1 MFNFRRKPGITTAQ
15 DLAERL
21 VQLAQ
26 LTDRVK
32 VAVPGWQATSL
43 ARQISAMDQLLV
55 QANEGLAQSDD
66 AECGQLLEQLRSVA
80 KDTAQALSAASGV
93 VQANTGEIE
102 AELLVQSGQVAGIDS
117 RVEKAREEYFRQAWP
132 QVTWPLA
139 RGWVA
144 MRFKAEAPTK
154 AEVPAKT
161 ERPSKKRWA
170 RLFSAAENTENTGGA
185 NTNEQA
191 DHAET
196 RAAKETETKHLDA
209 VYKRLI
215 KANTAVLPVPWAS
228 KVNAELNAAYPDL
241 VLELKETLNTPSKRH
256 LPAPH
261 WWKWAKAWQW
271 TLYIIMLSGLIWWG
285 MNALLERLLLPTL
298 PMPHIGVMSLA
309 VVALLVGLILGL
321 ITTWVNY
328 RLVKAGAYRRA
339 RNLRSYL
346 NSRVEDVLQA
356 KLYARLESHIAEH
369 VSLIALANALAE

>member
-15 DLAERL
+15 ELAERL

-55 QANEGLAQSDD
+55 QANAGLAQSDS
-66 AECGQLLEQLRSVA
+66 AGETEQQLLDQLRSVA
-80 KDTAQALSAASGV
+80 KDTAQALSSASGA

-102 AELLVQSGQVAGIDS
+102 AELLAQAGQVAGLEN

-144 MRFKAEAPTK
+144 IK
-154 AEVPAKT
+154 
-161 ERPSKKRWA
+161 
-170 RLFSAAENTENTGGA
+170 NTGGA
-185 NTNEQA
+185 STNEQA
-191 DHAET
+191 DSPEMD
-196 RAAKETETKHLDA
+196 AAKEVETKRLDA
-209 VYKRLI
+209 VYKQLV
-215 KANTAVLPVPWAS
+215 KANTAVLPAPWAS
-228 KVNAELNAAYPDL
+228 KVNAELDEAYPDL
-241 VLELKETLNTPSKRH
+241 VLELKTTLNASSQRH
-256 LPAPH
+256 LPTPR

-271 TLYIIMLSGLIWWG
+271 TLYVIMLAGLIWWG
-285 MNALLERLLLPTL
+285 MNALLKRLLLPTL
-298 PMPHIGVMSLA
+298 PMPHIGVMPLA
-309 VVALLVGLILGL
+309 VVALLAGLILGL
-321 ITTWVNY
+321 IATWVNY

-346 NSRVEDVLQA
+346 NSLVEDVLQA

-369 VSLIALANALAE
+369 VSLMALANALAE

>member
-15 DLAERL
+15 ELAERL

-55 QANEGLAQSDD
+55 QANEGLAQSDS
-66 AECGQLLEQLRSVA
+66 AGETEQQLLEQLRSVA
-80 KDTAQALSAASGV
+80 KDTAQALSSASAT
-93 VQANTGEIE
+93 VQTCEIE
-102 AELLVQSGQVAGIDS
+102 AELLARAGQVAGVEN

-132 QVTWPLA
+132 QLTWPLA

-144 MRFKAEAPTK
+144 MRFKAE
-154 AEVPAKT
+154 VPAKT
-161 ERPSKKRWA
+161 EQPGKKKWT
-170 RLFSAAENTENTGGA
+170 RLFNAVENPGGA
-185 NTNEQA
+185 STNEQA
-191 DHAET
+191 DSPEMD
-196 RAAKETETKHLDA
+196 AAKEAEAKQLDA
-209 VYKRLI
+209 VYKRLV
-215 KANTAVLPVPWAS
+215 KANTAVLPTPWAS
-228 KVNAELNAAYPDL
+228 KVNAELDEAYTDL
-241 VLELKETLNTPSKRH
+241 VLELKAVLNTSSQRH
-256 LPAPH
+256 LPAPR

-271 TLYIIMLSGLIWWG
+271 ALYIIMLAGLIWWG

-298 PMPHIGVMSLA
+298 PMPHIGVIPLA
-309 VVALLVGLILGL
+309 VVALLAGLILGL
-321 ITTWVNY
+321 IATWVNY

-369 VSLIALANALAE
+369 VSLMALANALAE

>member
-55 QANEGLAQSDD
+55 QANEGLAQSDS
-66 AECGQLLEQLRSVA
+66 AGETEQQLLDQLRSVA
-80 KDTAQALSAASGV
+80 KDTAQALSSASGA

-102 AELLVQSGQVAGIDS
+102 AELLARAGQVAGVEN

-132 QVTWPLA
+132 QLTWPLA

-144 MRFKAEAPTK
+144 MRFKAE
-154 AEVPAKT
+154 VPAKA
-161 ERPSKKRWA
+161 EQPGKKKWT
-170 RLFSAAENTENTGGA
+170 RLFNAVENPGGA
-185 NTNEQA
+185 STNEQA
-191 DHAET
+191 DSPEMD
-196 RAAKETETKHLDA
+196 AAKEAEAKQLDA
-209 VYKRLI
+209 VYKRLV
-215 KANTAVLPVPWAS
+215 KANTAVLPTPWAN
-228 KVNAELNAAYPDL
+228 KVNAELDATYPDL
-241 VLELKETLNTPSKRH
+241 VLELKAVLNTPGQRH

-261 WWKWAKAWQW
+261 WWKWGKAWQW
-271 TLYIIMLSGLIWWG
+271 TLYIIMLAGLIWWG

-298 PMPHIGVMSLA
+298 PMPHIGVMPLA
-309 VVALLVGLILGL
+309 VAALLIGLILGL
-321 ITTWVNY
+321 IATWVNY

-369 VSLIALANALAE
+369 VSLMALANALAE

>member
-55 QANEGLAQSDD
+55 QANEGLAQSDS
-66 AECGQLLEQLRSVA
+66 AGETEQQLLDQLRSVA
-80 KDTAQALSAASGV
+80 KDTAQALSSASAT
-93 VQANTGEIE
+93 VQTGEIE
-102 AELLVQSGQVAGIDS
+102 AELLARAGQVAGVEN

-132 QVTWPLA
+132 QLTWPLA

-144 MRFKAEAPTK
+144 MRFKAE
-154 AEVPAKT
+154 VPAKT
-161 ERPSKKRWA
+161 GQPGKKRWT
-170 RLFSAAENTENTGGA
+170 RLFNAAKNTGGA
-185 NTNEQA
+185 TTNEQA
-191 DHAET
+191 CSCGT
-196 RAAKETETKHLDA
+196 NAAQEVETKQLDA
-209 VYKRLI
+209 VYKQLV
-215 KANTAVLPVPWAS
+215 KANTAVLPTPWAS
-228 KVNAELNAAYPDL
+228 RVNTELDEAYPDL
-241 VLELKETLNTPSKRH
+241 VLELKTTLNTSQQRH
-256 LPAPH
+256 LPVPR

-271 TLYIIMLSGLIWWG
+271 TLYVIMLAGLIWWG
-285 MNALLERLLLPTL
+285 MNALLKRLLLPTL
-298 PMPHIGVMSLA
+298 PMPHIGVMPLA
-309 VVALLVGLILGL
+309 VVALLAGLILGL
-321 ITTWVNY
+321 IATWVNY

-346 NSRVEDVLQA
+346 NSLVEDVLQA

-369 VSLIALANALAE
+369 VSLMALANALAE

>member
-21 VQLAQ
+21 GQLAQ
-26 LTDRVK
+26 LSDRVK

-55 QANEGLAQSDD
+55 QANAGLAQSDD
-66 AECGQLLEQLRSVA
+66 AECGQLLDQLRSVT
-80 KDTAQALSAASGV
+80 KDTAQALSAASRV

-102 AELLVQSGQVAGIDS
+102 AELLAQAGQLAGIDS

-132 QVTWPLA
+132 QLTWPLA

-144 MRFKAEAPTK
+144 MRLKAEAPTK

-161 ERPSKKRWA
+161 ERPSKRWA
-170 RLFSAAENTENTGGA
+170 RLFSAAENTGSA
-185 NTNEQA
+185 NANEQA
-191 DHAET
+191 DSANT
-196 RAAKETETKHLDA
+196 SAAKEAETKSLDA
-209 VYKRLI
+209 VYKRLV
-215 KANTAVLPVPWAS
+215 KANTAVLPAPWAS
-228 KVNAELNAAYPDL
+228 KVNTELDAAYPDL
-241 VLELKETLNTPSKRH
+241 ILELKAALNTPGQRH

-271 TLYIIMLSGLIWWG
+271 TLYIIMLAGLIWWG
-285 MNALLERLLLPTL
+285 MNTLLERLLLPTL
-298 PMPHIGVMSLA
+298 PMPHIGVMPLA
-309 VVALLVGLILGL
+309 VVALLAGLILGL

>member
-21 VQLAQ
+21 GQLAQ
-26 LTDRVK
+26 LSDRVK

-55 QANEGLAQSDD
+55 QANAGLAQSDD
-66 AECGQLLEQLRSVA
+66 AECGQLLDQLRSVA

-102 AELLVQSGQVAGIDS
+102 AELLAQAGQLAGIDS

-144 MRFKAEAPTK
+144 MRLKAEALTK

-161 ERPSKKRWA
+161 ERPSKRWA
-170 RLFSAAENTENTGGA
+170 RLFSASENTGSA

-191 DHAET
+191 DSPEMD
-196 RAAKETETKHLDA
+196 AAKKTETKSLDA
-209 VYKRLI
+209 VYKRLV
-215 KANTAVLPVPWAS
+215 KANTAVLPAPWAS
-228 KVNAELNAAYPDL
+228 KVNAELDAAYPDL
-241 VLELKETLNTPSKRH
+241 ILELKAALNTPGQRH

-271 TLYIIMLSGLIWWG
+271 TLYVIMLAGLIWWG
-285 MNALLERLLLPTL
+285 MNTLLERLLLPTL
-298 PMPHIGVMSLA
+298 PMPHIGVMPLA
-309 VVALLVGLILGL
+309 VVALLAGLILGL

-328 RLVKAGAYRRA
+328 RLVKVGAYRRA

>member
-55 QANEGLAQSDD
+55 QANEGLAQSDS
-66 AECGQLLEQLRSVA
+66 AGETEQQLLDQLRSVA
-80 KDTAQALSAASGV
+80 KDTAQALSSASV
-93 VQANTGEIE
+93 TVQTGEIE
-102 AELLVQSGQVAGIDS
+102 AELLARAGQVAGVEN
-117 RVEKAREEYFRQAWP
+117 RVEKAREEYFRQAWL
-132 QVTWPLA
+132 QLTWPLT

-144 MRFKAEAPTK
+144 MRFKAE
-154 AEVPAKT
+154 VPAKT
-161 ERPSKKRWA
+161 EQPGKKKWT
-170 RLFSAAENTENTGGA
+170 RLFSAAENTENIGGA
-185 NTNEQA
+185 NTNQQA
-191 DHAET
+191 DSPEMD
-196 RAAKETETKHLDA
+196 AAKEAEAKQLDA
-209 VYKRLI
+209 VYKRLV
-215 KANTAVLPVPWAS
+215 KANTAVLPAPWAS
-228 KVNAELNAAYPDL
+228 KVNAELDEAYTDL
-241 VLELKETLNTPSKRH
+241 VLELKAVLNTSSQRH
-256 LPAPH
+256 LPAPR

-271 TLYIIMLSGLIWWG
+271 TLYIIMLAGLIWWG

-298 PMPHIGVMSLA
+298 PMPHIGVMPLA
-309 VVALLVGLILGL
+309 VVALLTGLILGL
-321 ITTWVNY
+321 IATWVNY
-328 RLVKAGAYRRA
+328 RLVKAGVYRRA

-369 VSLIALANALAE
+369 VSLMALANALAE

>member
-15 DLAERL
+15 ELAERL

-55 QANEGLAQSDD
+55 QANEGLAQSDS
-66 AECGQLLEQLRSVA
+66 AGETEQQLLDQLHSVA
-80 KDTAQALSAASGV
+80 KDTARALSSASGA

-102 AELLVQSGQVAGIDS
+102 AELLARAGQVAGVEN

-132 QVTWPLA
+132 QLTWPLA

-144 MRFKAEAPTK
+144 MRFKAE
-154 AEVPAKT
+154 VPAKT
-161 ERPSKKRWA
+161 EQPGKKKWT
-170 RLFSAAENTENTGGA
+170 RLFSAAENTENPGGA

-191 DHAET
+191 DSPEMD
-196 RAAKETETKHLDA
+196 AAKEAEAKQLDA
-209 VYKRLI
+209 VYKRLV
-215 KANTAVLPVPWAS
+215 KANTAVLPTPWAS
-228 KVNAELNAAYPDL
+228 KVNAELDEAYTDL
-241 VLELKETLNTPSKRH
+241 VLELKAALNAPGQRH

-271 TLYIIMLSGLIWWG
+271 TLYIIMLAGLIWWG

-298 PMPHIGVMSLA
+298 PMPHIGVMPLA
-309 VVALLVGLILGL
+309 VVALLTGLILGL
-321 ITTWVNY
+321 IATWVNY
-328 RLVKAGAYRRA
+328 RLVKAGVYRRA

-369 VSLIALANALAE
+369 VSLMALANALAE

>member
-15 DLAERL
+15 ELAERL

-55 QANEGLAQSDD
+55 QANADLAQSDD
-66 AECGQLLEQLRSVA
+66 AEREQLLDQLRSVA

-102 AELLVQSGQVAGIDS
+102 AELLAQAGQLAGIDS

-132 QVTWPLA
+132 QLTWPLA

-144 MRFKAEAPTK
+144 MRLKAEAPTK

-161 ERPSKKRWA
+161 ERPSKRWA
-170 RLFSAAENTENTGGA
+170 RLFSAAENTGSA
-185 NTNEQA
+185 NANEQA
-191 DHAET
+191 DSANT
-196 RAAKETETKHLDA
+196 SAAKEAETKSLDA
-209 VYKRLI
+209 VYKRLV
-215 KANTAVLPVPWAS
+215 KANTAVLPAPWAS
-228 KVNAELNAAYPDL
+228 KVNTELDAAYPDL
-241 VLELKETLNTPSKRH
+241 ILELKAALNTPGQRH

-271 TLYIIMLSGLIWWG
+271 TLYIIMLAGLIWWG
-285 MNALLERLLLPTL
+285 MNTLLERLLLPTL
-298 PMPHIGVMSLA
+298 PMPHIGVMPLA
-309 VVALLVGLILGL
+309 VVALLAGLILGL

>member
-55 QANEGLAQSDD
+55 QANAGSVRSDD
-66 AECGQLLEQLRSVA
+66 AGESEQQLLDQLRSVA
-80 KDTAQALSAASGV
+80 KDTARALGAASGV
-93 VQANTGEIE
+93 VQTGEIE
-102 AELLVQSGQVAGIDS
+102 AKLLAQAGQVAGLEN

-144 MRFKAEAPTK
+144 IK
-154 AEVPAKT
+154 
-161 ERPSKKRWA
+161 
-170 RLFSAAENTENTGGA
+170 NTGGA
-185 NTNEQA
+185 TTNEQA
-191 DHAET
+191 DSPEMD
-196 RAAKETETKHLDA
+196 AAKEVETKQLDA
-209 VYKRLI
+209 VYKQLV
-215 KANTAVLPVPWAS
+215 KANTAVLPAPWAS
-228 KVNAELNAAYPDL
+228 RVNAELDEAYPDL
-241 VLELKETLNTPSKRH
+241 VLELKTTLNTSSQRH
-256 LPAPH
+256 LPTPR

-271 TLYIIMLSGLIWWG
+271 TLYVIMLAGLIWWG
-285 MNALLERLLLPTL
+285 MNALLKRLLLPTL
-298 PMPHIGVMSLA
+298 PMPHIGVMPLA
-309 VVALLVGLILGL
+309 VVALLAGLILGL
-321 ITTWVNY
+321 IATWVNY

-346 NSRVEDVLQA
+346 NSLVEDVLQT
-356 KLYARLESHIAEH
+356 KLYAQLESHIAEH
-369 VSLIALANALAE
+369 VSLMALANALAE

>member
-21 VQLAQ
+21 GQLAQ
-26 LTDRVK
+26 LSDRVK

-55 QANEGLAQSDD
+55 QANADLAQSDD
-66 AECGQLLEQLRSVA
+66 AEREQLLDQLRSVA

-102 AELLVQSGQVAGIDS
+102 AELLAQAGQLAGIDS

-132 QVTWPLA
+132 QLTWPLA

-144 MRFKAEAPTK
+144 MRLKAEAPTK

-161 ERPSKKRWA
+161 ERPSKRWA
-170 RLFSAAENTENTGGA
+170 RLFSAAENTGSA
-185 NTNEQA
+185 NANEQA
-191 DHAET
+191 DSANT
-196 RAAKETETKHLDA
+196 SAAKEAETKSLDA
-209 VYKRLI
+209 VYKRLV
-215 KANTAVLPVPWAS
+215 KANTAVLPAPWAS
-228 KVNAELNAAYPDL
+228 KVNTELDAAYPDL
-241 VLELKETLNTPSKRH
+241 ILELKAALNTPGQRH

-271 TLYIIMLSGLIWWG
+271 TLYIIMLAGLIWWG
-285 MNALLERLLLPTL
+285 MNTLLERLLLPTL
-298 PMPHIGVMSLA
+298 PMPHIGVMPLA
-309 VVALLVGLILGL
+309 VVALLAGLILGL

>member
-55 QANEGLAQSDD
+55 QANEGLAQSDSVG
-66 AECGQLLEQLRSVA
+66 ETEQQLLDQLRSVA
-80 KDTAQALSAASGV
+80 KDTAQALSSASV
-93 VQANTGEIE
+93 TVQTGEIE
-102 AELLVQSGQVAGIDS
+102 AELLARAGQVAGVEN
-117 RVEKAREEYFRQAWP
+117 RVEKAREEYFRRAWP
-132 QVTWPLA
+132 QLTWPLA

-161 ERPSKKRWA
+161 ERPSKRWV
-170 RLFSAAENTENTGGA
+170 RLFSASEITGGA

-196 RAAKETETKHLDA
+196 RAAKETETKSLDA
-209 VYKRLI
+209 VYKRLV
-215 KANTAVLPVPWAS
+215 KANTAVLPAPWAS
-228 KVNAELNAAYPDL
+228 KVNAELDAAYPDL
-241 VLELKETLNTPSKRH
+241 VLELKAALNTPDQRH

-271 TLYIIMLSGLIWWG
+271 TLYIIMLAGLIWWG
-285 MNALLERLLLPTL
+285 MNTLLERLLLPTL
-298 PMPHIGVMSLA
+298 PMPHIGVMPLA
-309 VVALLVGLILGL
+309 VVALLIGLILGL
-321 ITTWVNY
+321 IATWVNY

-339 RNLRSYL
+339 RNLKSYL

-369 VSLIALANALAE
+369 VSLMALANALAE

>member
-15 DLAERL
+15 ELAERL

-55 QANEGLAQSDD
+55 QANEGLAQSDS
-66 AECGQLLEQLRSVA
+66 AGETEQQLLDQLHSVA
-80 KDTAQALSAASGV
+80 KDTARALSSASGA

-102 AELLVQSGQVAGIDS
+102 AELLARAGQVAGVEN

-132 QVTWPLA
+132 QLTWPLA

-144 MRFKAEAPTK
+144 MRFKAE
-154 AEVPAKT
+154 VPAKT
-161 ERPSKKRWA
+161 EQPGKKKWT
-170 RLFSAAENTENTGGA
+170 RLFSAAENTENPGGA

-191 DHAET
+191 DSPEMD
-196 RAAKETETKHLDA
+196 AAKEAEAKQLDA
-209 VYKRLI
+209 VYKRLV
-215 KANTAVLPVPWAS
+215 KANTAVLPAPWAS
-228 KVNAELNAAYPDL
+228 KVNAELDEAYTDL
-241 VLELKETLNTPSKRH
+241 VLELKAALNAPGQRH

-271 TLYIIMLSGLIWWG
+271 TLYIIMLAGLIWWG

-298 PMPHIGVMSLA
+298 PMPHIGVMPLA
-309 VVALLVGLILGL
+309 VVALLTGLILGL
-321 ITTWVNY
+321 IATWVNY
-328 RLVKAGAYRRA
+328 RLVKAGVYRRA

-369 VSLIALANALAE
+369 VSLMALANALAE

>member
-55 QANEGLAQSDD
+55 QANEGLAQSDS
-66 AECGQLLEQLRSVA
+66 AGETEQQLLDQLRSVA
-80 KDTAQALSAASGV
+80 KDTAQALSSASV
-93 VQANTGEIE
+93 TVQTGEIE
-102 AELLVQSGQVAGIDS
+102 AELLARAGQVAGVEN

-144 MRFKAEAPTK
+144 MRFKAE
-154 AEVPAKT
+154 VPAKA
-161 ERPSKKRWA
+161 EQPGKKKWA
-170 RLFSAAENTENTGGA
+170 RLFSAAENTENIGGA
-185 NTNEQA
+185 NTNQQA
-191 DHAET
+191 DSPEMD
-196 RAAKETETKHLDA
+196 AAKEAEAKQLDA
-209 VYKRLI
+209 VYKRLV
-215 KANTAVLPVPWAS
+215 KANTAVLPTPWAS
-228 KVNAELNAAYPDL
+228 KVNAELDEAYTDL
-241 VLELKETLNTPSKRH
+241 VLELKAALNTSSQRH
-256 LPAPH
+256 LPAPR

-271 TLYIIMLSGLIWWG
+271 TLYIIMLAGLIWWG

-298 PMPHIGVMSLA
+298 PMPHIGVMPLA
-309 VVALLVGLILGL
+309 VVALLTGLILGL
-321 ITTWVNY
+321 IATWVNY

-369 VSLIALANALAE
+369 VSLMALANALAE

>member
-55 QANEGLAQSDD
+55 QANAGSVRSGD
-66 AECGQLLEQLRSVA
+66 AGESEQQLLDQLRSVA
-80 KDTAQALSAASGV
+80 KDTEQALGAASTV
-93 VQANTGEIE
+93 VRTGEIE
-102 AELLVQSGQVAGIDS
+102 AELLAQAGQVAGVES
-117 RVEKAREEYFRQAWP
+117 RVEKAREEYFSQAWP

-144 MRFKAEAPTK
+144 IK
-154 AEVPAKT
+154 
-161 ERPSKKRWA
+161 
-170 RLFSAAENTENTGGA
+170 NTGGA
-185 NTNEQA
+185 TTNEQA
-191 DHAET
+191 GSCGT
-196 RAAKETETKHLDA
+196 NAAQEVETKQLDA
-209 VYKRLI
+209 VYKQLV

-228 KVNAELNAAYPDL
+228 KVNAELDEAYPDL
-241 VLELKETLNTPSKRH
+241 VLELKTTLNTSQQRH
-256 LPAPH
+256 LPVPR

-271 TLYIIMLSGLIWWG
+271 TLYVIMLAGLIWWG
-285 MNALLERLLLPTL
+285 MNALLKRLLLPTL
-298 PMPHIGVMSLA
+298 PMPHIGVMPLA
-309 VVALLVGLILGL
+309 VVALLAGLILGL
-321 ITTWVNY
+321 IATWVNY

-346 NSRVEDVLQA
+346 NSLVEDVLQT

-369 VSLIALANALAE
+369 VSLMALANALAE

>member
-15 DLAERL
+15 ELAERL

-55 QANEGLAQSDD
+55 QANEGLAQSDS
-66 AECGQLLEQLRSVA
+66 AGETEQQLLDQLRSVA
-80 KDTAQALSAASGV
+80 KDTAQALSSASGA

-102 AELLVQSGQVAGIDS
+102 AELLARAGQVAGVEN
-117 RVEKAREEYFRQAWP
+117 RVEKARFRQAWP
-132 QVTWPLA
+132 QLTWPLA

-144 MRFKAEAPTK
+144 MRFKAE
-154 AEVPAKT
+154 VPAKT
-161 ERPSKKRWA
+161 EQPGKKRWT
-170 RLFSAAENTENTGGA
+170 RLFNAVENTGGA
-185 NTNEQA
+185 STNEQA
-191 DHAET
+191 DSPEMDAAE
-196 RAAKETETKHLDA
+196 EVETKRLDA
-209 VYKRLI
+209 VYKRLV
-215 KANTAVLPVPWAS
+215 KANTAVLPTPWAS
-228 KVNAELNAAYPDL
+228 KVNAELDEAYTDL
-241 VLELKETLNTPSKRH
+241 VLELKAVLNTSSQRH
-256 LPAPH
+256 LPTPH
-261 WWKWAKAWQW
+261 WWKWAKTWQW
-271 TLYIIMLSGLIWWG
+271 TLYIIMLAGLIWWG

-298 PMPHIGVMSLA
+298 PMPHIGVIPLA
-309 VVALLVGLILGL
+309 VVALLAGLILGL
-321 ITTWVNY
+321 IATWVNY

-369 VSLIALANALAE
+369 VSLMALANALAE

>member
-21 VQLAQ
+21 GQLAQ
-26 LTDRVK
+26 LSDRVK

-55 QANEGLAQSDD
+55 QANAGLAQSDD
-66 AECGQLLEQLRSVA
+66 AECGQLLDQLRSVT

-102 AELLVQSGQVAGIDS
+102 AELLAQAGQLAGIDS
-117 RVEKAREEYFRQAWP
+117 RVEKAREKYFRQAWP

-144 MRFKAEAPTK
+144 MRFKAE
-154 AEVPAKT
+154 VPAKT
-161 ERPSKKRWA
+161 EQPGKKRWT
-170 RLFSAAENTENTGGA
+170 RLFNAVENTGGA
-185 NTNEQA
+185 STNEQA
-191 DHAET
+191 DSPEMDAAE
-196 RAAKETETKHLDA
+196 EVETKRLDA
-209 VYKRLI
+209 VYKRLV
-215 KANTAVLPVPWAS
+215 KANTAVLPTPWAS
-228 KVNAELNAAYPDL
+228 KVNTELDEAYIDL
-241 VLELKETLNTPSKRH
+241 VLELKAVLNTSSQRH
-256 LPAPH
+256 LPAPR

-271 TLYIIMLSGLIWWG
+271 TLYIIMLTGLIWWG

-298 PMPHIGVMSLA
+298 PMPHIGVMPLA
-309 VVALLVGLILGL
+309 VVALLIGLILGL
-321 ITTWVNY
+321 IATWVNY

-369 VSLIALANALAE
+369 VSLMALANALAE

>member
-55 QANEGLAQSDD
+55 QANEGLAQNDSSG
-66 AECGQLLEQLRSVA
+66 ETEQQLLDQLRSVA
-80 KDTAQALSAASGV
+80 KDTAQALSSASAM
-93 VQANTGEIE
+93 VQTGEIE
-102 AELLVQSGQVAGIDS
+102 AELLARAGQVAGVEN
-117 RVEKAREEYFRQAWP
+117 RVEKAREEYFRRAWP
-132 QVTWPLA
+132 QLTWPLA
-139 RGWVA
+139 RGWV
-144 MRFKAEAPTK
+144 
-154 AEVPAKT
+154 VPAKA
-161 ERPSKKRWA
+161 EQPGKKKWT
-170 RLFSAAENTENTGGA
+170 RLFSAVENPGGA
-185 NTNEQA
+185 SSNEQA
-191 DHAET
+191 DSPEMD
-196 RAAKETETKHLDA
+196 AAKEAEAKQLDA
-209 VYKRLI
+209 VYKRLV
-215 KANTAVLPVPWAS
+215 KANTAVLPTPWAS
-228 KVNAELNAAYPDL
+228 KVNAELDEAYTDL
-241 VLELKETLNTPSKRH
+241 VLELKAVLNTSSQRH
-256 LPAPH
+256 LPTPR

-271 TLYIIMLSGLIWWG
+271 TLYIIMLVGLIWWG

-309 VVALLVGLILGL
+309 VVALLTGLILGL
-321 ITTWVNY
+321 IATWVNY

-369 VSLIALANALAE
+369 VSLMALANALAE

>member
-15 DLAERL
+15 ELAERL

-55 QANEGLAQSDD
+55 QANEGLAQSDS
-66 AECGQLLEQLRSVA
+66 AGETEQQLLDQLRSVA
-80 KDTAQALSAASGV
+80 KDTAQALSSASGA

-102 AELLVQSGQVAGIDS
+102 AELLARAGQVAGVEN

-132 QVTWPLA
+132 QLTWPLA

-144 MRFKAEAPTK
+144 MRFKAE
-154 AEVPAKT
+154 VPAKT
-161 ERPSKKRWA
+161 EQPGKKKWT
-170 RLFSAAENTENTGGA
+170 RLFSAAENTENPGGA

-191 DHAET
+191 DSPEMD
-196 RAAKETETKHLDA
+196 AAKEAEAKQLDA
-209 VYKRLI
+209 VYKRLV
-215 KANTAVLPVPWAS
+215 KANTAVLPAPWAS
-228 KVNAELNAAYPDL
+228 KVNAELDEAYTDL
-241 VLELKETLNTPSKRH
+241 VLELKAALNAPGQRH

-271 TLYIIMLSGLIWWG
+271 TLYIIMLAGLIWWG

-298 PMPHIGVMSLA
+298 PMPHIGVMPLA
-309 VVALLVGLILGL
+309 VVALLTGLILGL
-321 ITTWVNY
+321 IATWVNY
-328 RLVKAGAYRRA
+328 RLVKAGVYRRA

-369 VSLIALANALAE
+369 VSLMALANALAE

>member
-15 DLAERL
+15 ELAERL

-55 QANEGLAQSDD
+55 QANEGLAQSDS
-66 AECGQLLEQLRSVA
+66 AEETEQQLLDQLRSVA
-80 KDTAQALSAASGV
+80 KDTAQALSSASGA

-102 AELLVQSGQVAGIDS
+102 AELLARAGQVAGVEN

-132 QVTWPLA
+132 QLTWPLA

-144 MRFKAEAPTK
+144 MRFKAE
-154 AEVPAKT
+154 VPAKT
-161 ERPSKKRWA
+161 EQPGKKKWT
-170 RLFSAAENTENTGGA
+170 RLFSAAENTENPGGA

-191 DHAET
+191 DSPEMD
-196 RAAKETETKHLDA
+196 AAKEAEAKQLDA
-209 VYKRLI
+209 VYKRLV
-215 KANTAVLPVPWAS
+215 KANTAVLPAPWAS
-228 KVNAELNAAYPDL
+228 KVNAELDEAYTDL
-241 VLELKETLNTPSKRH
+241 VLELKAALNAPGQRH

-271 TLYIIMLSGLIWWG
+271 TLYIIMLAGLIWWG

-298 PMPHIGVMSLA
+298 PMPHIGVMPLA
-309 VVALLVGLILGL
+309 VVALLIGLILGL
-321 ITTWVNY
+321 IATWVNY
-328 RLVKAGAYRRA
+328 RLVKAGVYRRA

-369 VSLIALANALAE
+369 VSLMALANALAE

>member
-15 DLAERL
+15 ELAERL

-55 QANEGLAQSDD
+55 QANEGLAQSDS
-66 AECGQLLEQLRSVA
+66 AEETEQQLLDQLRSVA
-80 KDTAQALSAASGV
+80 KDTAQALSSASGA

-102 AELLVQSGQVAGIDS
+102 AELLARAGQVAGVEN

-132 QVTWPLA
+132 QLTWPLA

-144 MRFKAEAPTK
+144 MRFKAE
-154 AEVPAKT
+154 VPAKA
-161 ERPSKKRWA
+161 EQPGKKRWT
-170 RLFSAAENTENTGGA
+170 RLFNAVENTGGA
-185 NTNEQA
+185 STNEQA
-191 DHAET
+191 DSPEMDAAEE
-196 RAAKETETKHLDA
+196 AEAKQLDA
-209 VYKRLI
+209 VYKRLV
-215 KANTAVLPVPWAS
+215 KANTAVLPTPWAS
-228 KVNAELNAAYPDL
+228 KVNAELDEAYTDL
-241 VLELKETLNTPSKRH
+241 VLELKAVLNAPSQRH
-256 LPAPH
+256 LPTPH
-261 WWKWAKAWQW
+261 WWKWAKTWQW
-271 TLYIIMLSGLIWWG
+271 TLYIIMLAGLIWWG

-298 PMPHIGVMSLA
+298 PMPHIGVIPLA
-309 VVALLVGLILGL
+309 VVALLIGLILGL
-321 ITTWVNY
+321 IATWVNY

-369 VSLIALANALAE
+369 VSLMALANALAE

>member
-15 DLAERL
+15 ELAERL

-55 QANEGLAQSDD
+55 QANEGLAQSDS
-66 AECGQLLEQLRSVA
+66 AGETEQQLLDQLRSVA
-80 KDTAQALSAASGV
+80 KDTAQALSSASAM
-93 VQANTGEIE
+93 VQTGEIE
-102 AELLVQSGQVAGIDS
+102 AELLARAGQVAGVEN

-132 QVTWPLA
+132 QLTWPLA

-144 MRFKAEAPTK
+144 MRFKAE
-154 AEVPAKT
+154 VPAKT
-161 ERPSKKRWA
+161 EQPGKKKWT
-170 RLFSAAENTENTGGA
+170 RLFNAIENPGGA
-185 NTNEQA
+185 STNEQA
-191 DHAET
+191 DSPEMD
-196 RAAKETETKHLDA
+196 AAKEAGAKQLDA
-209 VYKRLI
+209 VYKRLV
-215 KANTAVLPVPWAS
+215 KANTAVLPTPWAS
-228 KVNAELNAAYPDL
+228 KVNAELDEAYTDL
-241 VLELKETLNTPSKRH
+241 VLELKAVLNTSSQRH
-256 LPAPH
+256 LPAPR

-271 TLYIIMLSGLIWWG
+271 TLYIIMLAGLIWWG

-298 PMPHIGVMSLA
+298 PMPHIGVMPLA
-309 VVALLVGLILGL
+309 VVALLIGLILGL
-321 ITTWVNY
+321 IATWVNY

-369 VSLIALANALAE
+369 VSLMALANALAE

>member
-55 QANEGLAQSDD
+55 QANEGLAQSDS
-66 AECGQLLEQLRSVA
+66 AGETEQQLLDQLRSVA
-80 KDTAQALSAASGV
+80 KDTAQALSSASV
-93 VQANTGEIE
+93 TVQTGEIE
-102 AELLVQSGQVAGIDS
+102 AELLARAGQVAGVEN
-117 RVEKAREEYFRQAWP
+117 RVEKAREEYFRRAWP
-132 QVTWPLA
+132 QLTWPLA

-144 MRFKAEAPTK
+144 IRLKAEATTK

-161 ERPSKKRWA
+161 ERPSKRWA
-170 RLFSAAENTENTGGA
+170 RLFSTFESTENTGSA

-191 DHAET
+191 GSPEMD
-196 RAAKETETKHLDA
+196 AAKETETKSLDA
-209 VYKRLI
+209 VYKRLV
-215 KANTAVLPVPWAS
+215 KANTAVLPAPWAS
-228 KVNAELNAAYPDL
+228 KVNTELDAAYPDL
-241 VLELKETLNTPSKRH
+241 VLELKAALNTPGQRH

-271 TLYIIMLSGLIWWG
+271 TLYIIMLAGLIWWG
-285 MNALLERLLLPTL
+285 MNTLLERLLLPTL
-298 PMPHIGVMSLA
+298 PMPHIGVMPLA
-309 VVALLVGLILGL
+309 VVALLAGLILGL

-328 RLVKAGAYRRA
+328 RLIKAGAYRRA

>member
-15 DLAERL
+15 ELAERL

-55 QANEGLAQSDD
+55 QANEGLAQSDS
-66 AECGQLLEQLRSVA
+66 AGETEQQLLDQLRSVA
-80 KDTAQALSAASGV
+80 KDTAQALSSASGA

-102 AELLVQSGQVAGIDS
+102 AELLARAGQVAGVEN

-132 QVTWPLA
+132 QLTWPLA

-144 MRFKAEAPTK
+144 MRFKAE
-154 AEVPAKT
+154 VPAKA
-161 ERPSKKRWA
+161 EQPGKKRWT
-170 RLFSAAENTENTGGA
+170 RLFNAVENPGGA
-185 NTNEQA
+185 STNEQA
-191 DHAET
+191 DSPERDAAE
-196 RAAKETETKHLDA
+196 EVETKRLDA
-209 VYKRLI
+209 VYKRLV
-215 KANTAVLPVPWAS
+215 KANTAVLPTPWAS
-228 KVNAELNAAYPDL
+228 KVNAELDATYPDL
-241 VLELKETLNTPSKRH
+241 VLELKAVLNTPGQRH

-271 TLYIIMLSGLIWWG
+271 TLYIIMLAGLIWWG
-285 MNALLERLLLPTL
+285 MNTLLERLLLPTL
-298 PMPHIGVMSLA
+298 PMPHIGVMPLA
-309 VVALLVGLILGL
+309 VVALLAGLILGL

-339 RNLRSYL
+339 RNLKSYL

-369 VSLIALANALAE
+369 VSLMALANALAE

>member
-15 DLAERL
+15 ELAERL

-55 QANEGLAQSDD
+55 QANEGLAQSDS
-66 AECGQLLEQLRSVA
+66 AGETEQQLLDQLRSVA
-80 KDTAQALSAASGV
+80 KDTAQALSSASGA

-102 AELLVQSGQVAGIDS
+102 AELLARAGQVAGVEN

-132 QVTWPLA
+132 QLTWPLA

-144 MRFKAEAPTK
+144 MRFKAE
-154 AEVPAKT
+154 VPAKT
-161 ERPSKKRWA
+161 EQPGKKRWT
-170 RLFSAAENTENTGGA
+170 RLFSAAENTENPGGA

-191 DHAET
+191 DSPEMD
-196 RAAKETETKHLDA
+196 AAKEAEAKQLDA
-209 VYKRLI
+209 VYKRLV
-215 KANTAVLPVPWAS
+215 KANTAVLPAPWAS
-228 KVNAELNAAYPDL
+228 KVNAELDEAYTDL
-241 VLELKETLNTPSKRH
+241 VLELKAALNAPGQRH

-271 TLYIIMLSGLIWWG
+271 TLYIIMLAGLIWWG

-298 PMPHIGVMSLA
+298 PMPHIGVMPLA
-309 VVALLVGLILGL
+309 VVALLTGLILGL
-321 ITTWVNY
+321 IATWVNY
-328 RLVKAGAYRRA
+328 RLVKAGVYRRA

>member
-21 VQLAQ
+21 GQLAQ
-26 LTDRVK
+26 LSDRVK

-55 QANEGLAQSDD
+55 QANAGLAQSDD
-66 AECGQLLEQLRSVA
+66 AECGQLLDQLRSVA
-80 KDTAQALSAASGV
+80 KDTAQALSVASGV

-102 AELLVQSGQVAGIDS
+102 AELLAQAGQLAGIDS
-117 RVEKAREEYFRQAWP
+117 RIEKAREEYFRQAWP

-144 MRFKAEAPTK
+144 MRLKAEALTK

-161 ERPSKKRWA
+161 ERPSKRWA
-170 RLFSAAENTENTGGA
+170 RLFSASESSKNTGSA

-191 DHAET
+191 DSSEMD
-196 RAAKETETKHLDA
+196 AAKETETKSLDA
-209 VYKRLI
+209 IYKRLV
-215 KANTAVLPVPWAS
+215 KANTAVLPAPWAS
-228 KVNAELNAAYPDL
+228 KVNAELDAAYPDL
-241 VLELKETLNTPSKRH
+241 ILELKAALNTSGQRH

-271 TLYIIMLSGLIWWG
+271 TLYIIMLAGLIWWG
-285 MNALLERLLLPTL
+285 MNTLLEHLLLPTL
-298 PMPHIGVMSLA
+298 PMPHIEVMPLA
-309 VVALLVGLILGL
+309 VVALLAGLILGL

-369 VSLIALANALAE
+369 VSLMALANALAE

>member
-21 VQLAQ
+21 GQLAQ
-26 LTDRVK
+26 LSDRVK

-55 QANEGLAQSDD
+55 QANAGLAQSDD
-66 AECGQLLEQLRSVA
+66 AECGQLLDQLRSVT

-102 AELLVQSGQVAGIDS
+102 AELLARAGQVAGVEN

-144 MRFKAEAPTK
+144 MRLKAEAPTK

-161 ERPSKKRWA
+161 EQPGKKKWT
-170 RLFSAAENTENTGGA
+170 RLFNAVENPGGA
-185 NTNEQA
+185 STNEQA
-191 DHAET
+191 DSPEMD
-196 RAAKETETKHLDA
+196 AAKEAEAKQLDA
-209 VYKRLI
+209 VYKRLV
-215 KANTAVLPVPWAS
+215 KANTAVLPTPWAN
-228 KVNAELNAAYPDL
+228 KVNAELDATYPDL
-241 VLELKETLNTPSKRH
+241 VLELKAVLNTPGQRH

-271 TLYIIMLSGLIWWG
+271 TLYIIMLAGLIWWG
-285 MNALLERLLLPTL
+285 MNTLLERLLLPTL
-298 PMPHIGVMSLA
+298 PMPHIGVMPLA
-309 VVALLVGLILGL
+309 VVALLADLILGL

-339 RNLRSYL
+339 RNLKSYL

-356 KLYARLESHIAEH
+356 KLYTRLESHIAEH
-369 VSLIALANALAE
+369 VSLMALANVLAE

>member
-15 DLAERL
+15 ELAERL

-55 QANEGLAQSDD
+55 QANEGLAQSDS
-66 AECGQLLEQLRSVA
+66 AGETEQQLLEQLRSVA
-80 KDTAQALSAASGV
+80 KDTAQALSSASAT
-93 VQANTGEIE
+93 VQTGEIE
-102 AELLVQSGQVAGIDS
+102 AELLARAGQVAGVEN

-132 QVTWPLA
+132 QLTWPLA

-144 MRFKAEAPTK
+144 MRFKAE
-154 AEVPAKT
+154 VPAKT
-161 ERPSKKRWA
+161 EQPGKKRWT
-170 RLFSAAENTENTGGA
+170 RLFNAIENTGGA
-185 NTNEQA
+185 STNEQA
-191 DHAET
+191 DSPEMDAAEEVE
-196 RAAKETETKHLDA
+196 AKQLDA
-209 VYKRLI
+209 VYKRLV
-215 KANTAVLPVPWAS
+215 KANTAVLPTPWAS
-228 KVNAELNAAYPDL
+228 KVNAELDEAYTDL
-241 VLELKETLNTPSKRH
+241 VLELKAVLNTSSQRH
-256 LPAPH
+256 LPTPR
-261 WWKWAKAWQW
+261 WWKWAKSWQW
-271 TLYIIMLSGLIWWG
+271 TLYIIMLAGLIWWG

-298 PMPHIGVMSLA
+298 LMPHIGVMPLA
-309 VVALLVGLILGL
+309 VVALLIGLILGL
-321 ITTWVNY
+321 IATWVNY

-369 VSLIALANALAE
+369 VSLMALANALAE